1 VDKEAKFQQ
10 LVCTAAVQADLRGSS
25 VRSAAYTA
33 AAGLVS
39 FFCRIGST
47 MILARLVLPE
57 HFGLLAMVAAVVA
70 FAEQFRDL
78 GLSTATIQAKS
89 LTRQQVS
96 NLFWVNVS
104 CGSGIALVVAA
115 LAPVLAWF
123 YHDARLLPVT
133 LAIALTPLLGGLGV
147 QHQALLTRQL
157 KLGRISTI
165 RVGSALF
172 SDLLGI
178 GLALAG
184 AGYWAL
190 VIREIT
196 RNLFVLMGLVFSCRW
211 IPAWPAR
218 TEGMKRLFSFGG
230 NLTAANLL
238 GSLVGNVDKILL
250 GRYFGPAATGF
261 YRQAQFLVGA
271 PIDQVVHPIFR
282 VSEPGLSSLQHEP
295 IRYRNYYRK
304 ILLVVSLLTMPLSVL
319 VAVYARECT
328 LILLGAK
335 WLASAELVRI
345 LAIWTFLTPSVW
357 TAHSVLLTL
366 GRGPQYL
373 RLKIAENLVFLGL
386 VGIGLQFGPAG
397 VAAVGPAMML
407 LMVGPTLW
415 YCFRDSPVTQS
426 TFWQGIA
433 KPLVASLMM
442 LGVLLA
448 LNAVSPL
455 DHALAAALRGG
466 VIGGISYL
474 ACFCLLPGGAL
485 EVRALVEDIRSAFAG
500 KRGKSDK
507 AMEPPLAGS
516 AEVLVAGNSGG
527 IP

>member
-1 VDKEAKFQQ
+1 MDKEEAFQR
-10 LVCTAAVQADLRGSS
+10 LVCTIAVQADLRGSS
-25 VRSAAYTA
+25 VRSATYTA

-57 HFGLLAMVAAVVA
+57 HFGLLAMVAAVVG

-96 NLFWVNVS
+96 NLFWVNVG

-133 LAIALTPLLGGLGV
+133 LAIALTPFLGGLGV

-165 RVGSALF
+165 RMGSALF

-196 RNLFVLMGLVFSCRW
+196 RNLFVLLGIVFSCRW
-211 IPAWPAR
+211 LPAWPAR
-218 TEGMKRLFSFGG
+218 TDGMKCLFAFGG
-230 NLTAANLL
+230 NLTAANML

-261 YRQAQFLVGA
+261 YRQAQFLISA
-271 PIDQVVHPIFR
+271 PMDQVVHPIFR

-295 IRYRNYYRK
+295 VRYRNYYRK
-304 ILLVVSLLTMPLSVL
+304 ILSMVSLLTMPLSVL
-319 VAVYARECT
+319 VAVYSQECT
-328 LILLGAK
+328 RILLGDK

-345 LAIWTFLTPSVW
+345 LAMATFLTPSVW
-357 TAHSVLLTL
+357 TSHLVLLTL

-373 RLKIAENLVFLGL
+373 RLKIAENLVFLCM
-386 VGIGLQFGPAG
+386 VGIGLQFGPTG

-407 LMVGPTLW
+407 LMMGPTLW
-415 YCFRDSPVTQS
+415 YCFRDSPVTQA
-426 TFWQGIA
+426 TFWLGIFR
-433 KPLVASLMM
+433 PLLSSIFM

-455 DHALAAALRGG
+455 DHPLAAALRGG
-466 VIGGISYL
+466 GIGGISYL
-474 ACFCLLPGGAL
+474 VCFCLLPGGAL

-507 AMEPPLAGS
+507 GMESPSAGS
-516 AEVLVAGNSGG
+516 AEVLATGG
-527 IP
+527 PL

>member
-1 VDKEAKFQQ
+1 MDKEETFQR

-96 NLFWVNVS
+96 NLFWVNVG
-104 CGSGIALVVAA
+104 CGTLIALIVAA

-133 LAIALTPLLGGLGV
+133 LAIALTPFLGGLGV

-157 KLGRISTI
+157 KLGRISSI

-196 RNLFVLMGLVFSCRW
+196 RNLFVLLGIVFTCRW
-211 IPAWPAR
+211 LPAWPAR
-218 TEGMKRLFSFGG
+218 TEGMKRLFAFGG
-230 NLTAANLL
+230 NLTAANLM

-261 YRQAQFLVGA
+261 YRQSQFLVGA

-295 IRYRNYYRK
+295 VRYRNYYRK
-304 ILLVVSLLTMPLSVL
+304 ILSVVSLLTMPLSVL
-319 VAVYARECT
+319 VAIYAKECT

-335 WLASAELVRI
+335 WLDSAELVRI
-345 LAIWTFLTPSVW
+345 LAIAMFLTPSVW
-357 TAHSVLLTL
+357 TSHSVLLTL
-366 GRGPQYL
+366 GRGKQYL
-373 RLKIAENLVFLGL
+373 RLKITENFVFLGL

-397 VAAVGPAMML
+397 VAAATPVRIAI
-407 LMVGPTLW
+407 LMGPTLW
-415 YCFRDSPVTQS
+415 YCFRDSPVTQA
-426 TFWQGIA
+426 TFWRSIA
-433 KPLVASLMM
+433 KPVISSLFMAGTLIAMNTFYPGIHPLAS
-442 LGVLLA
+442 
-448 LNAVSPL
+448 
-455 DHALAAALRGG
+455 ALRGA
-466 VIGGISYL
+466 VAGGFVYL
-474 ACFCLLPGGAL
+474 ACFCLMPGGA
-485 EVRALVEDIRSAFAG
+485 VEIRQLMADIRSAFG
-500 KRGKSDK
+500 RK
-507 AMEPPLAGS
+507 AKAPAAGS
-516 AEVLVAGNSGG
+516 NSPPDGVAVGMSHKKP
-527 IP
+527 I

>member
-1 VDKEAKFQQ
+1 MDKEETFQRMI
-10 LVCTAAVQADLRGSS
+10 CKDAIQADLRGSS
-25 VRSAAYTA
+25 VRSATYTA

-57 HFGLLAMVAAVVA
+57 HFGLLAMVAAVVG

-78 GLSTATIQAKS
+78 GLSTATVQAKS

-104 CGSGIALVVAA
+104 CGSLIALIVVA

-123 YHDARLLPVT
+123 YHDARLVPVT
-133 LAIALTPLLGGLGV
+133 LAIALTPFLGGLGV

-157 KLGRISTI
+157 KLGRISSI

-178 GLALAG
+178 GLAFAG

-196 RNLFVLMGLVFSCRW
+196 RNLFVLLGIVFTCRW
-211 IPAWPAR
+211 LPALPAR
-218 TEGMKRLFSFGG
+218 TGGMKNLFAFGG
-230 NLTAANLL
+230 NLTAANMLS
-238 GSLVGNVDKILL
+238 SLVGNADKILL

-261 YRQAQFLVGA
+261 YRQAQFLISA
-271 PIDQVVHPIFR
+271 PMDQVVHPIFR

-295 IRYRNYYRK
+295 VRYRNYYRK
-304 ILLVVSLLTMPLSVL
+304 ILSMVSLLTMPLSVL
-319 VAVYARECT
+319 VAVYAPECT
-328 LILLGAK
+328 MVLLGAK
-335 WLASAELVRI
+335 WLPSAELVRI
-345 LAIWTFLTPSVW
+345 LAVSTFLTPSVW
-357 TAHSVLLTL
+357 TSHLVLLTL

-386 VGIGLQFGPAG
+386 VGIGLQFGATG
-397 VAAVGPAMML
+397 VAAVGPALML
-407 LMVGPTLW
+407 LMMGPTLW
-415 YCFRDSPVTQS
+415 YCFRDSPVIQS
-426 TFWQGIA
+426 TFWQGIV
-433 KPLVASLMM
+433 KPLVASLFM

-448 LNAVSPL
+448 LNAISPL
-455 DHALAAALRGG
+455 DHPLAAAVRGG
-466 VIGGISYL
+466 VIGGIAYL
-474 ACFCLLPGGAL
+474 ACFCLLPGGL
-485 EVRALVEDIRSAFAG
+485 SEIRSLVGDIRTAFARKGG
-500 KRGKSDK
+500 KTGKLSQSSR
-507 AMEPPLAGS
+507 AGS
-516 AEVLVAGNSGG
+516 VGELVGSG
-527 IP
+527 PPP